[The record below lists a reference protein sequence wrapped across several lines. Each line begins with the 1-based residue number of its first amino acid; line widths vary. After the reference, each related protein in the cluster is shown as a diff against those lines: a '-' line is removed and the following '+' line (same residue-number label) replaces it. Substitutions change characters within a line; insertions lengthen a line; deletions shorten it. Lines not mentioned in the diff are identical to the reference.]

1 MHPYSIDTGER
12 RTLFFCFAVISIILS
27 WKIPLL
33 LDAYKFNPS
42 WGVEAPSAMFFYY
55 VIYRVFDKWVWS
67 WRFFRKIGVIKTP
80 NLNGEWDG
88 TIKTS
93 FSGNSP
99 ESKATLKIFQTW
111 TEIKII
117 LTTSSSKSGSKT
129 GSMILRSPEGP
140 CLVYQY
146 CNKPRSDAAETME
159 THDGTTELLFD
170 EEIDGL
176 SGEYYS
182 GRGRQNFG
190 SLSFKRK
197 T

>member
-1 MHPYSIDTGER
+1 MHPYSIDTRER
-12 RTLFFCFAVISIILS
+12 SYFFLIFAVISIFLS
-27 WKIPLL
+27 LGIQLL
-33 LDAYKFNPS
+33 LDTYKPNLPWDIRTPS
-42 WGVEAPSAMFFYY
+42 VLVLYY
-55 VIYRVFDKWVWS
+55 AVYKVFDKWAWK
-67 WRFFRKIGVIKTP
+67 FFRKIGVIKTS

-88 TIKTS
+88 KIETS
-93 FSGNSP
+93 FRGNSP

-117 LTTSSSKSGSKT
+117 FTTSSSKSESKT

-140 CLVYQY
+140 CLVYQFR
-146 CNKPRSDAAETME
+146 NKPRPDAAETMNI
-159 THDGTTELLFD
+159 HDGTTELLFD
-170 EEIDGL
+170 EKIDGL